1 MKVGNKT
8 YYSAKR
14 FSIENVVNKTI
25 IFFKFSTLHRKTG
38 PAEIFP
44 DSVEWYFNNKR
55 SRLDGP
61 AFFRFNIDNKEFNI
75 KNKNFYE
82 EEFWN
87 A

>member
-14 FSIENVVNKTI
+14 FSVENIVNKTI
-25 IFFKFSTLHRKTG
+25 TFFKFSTLHRKTG

-44 DSVEWYFNNKR
+44 DSVEWIINNKH

-61 AFFRFNIDNKEFNI
+61 SYIKLKTGYKEFNFKG
-75 KNKNFYE
+75 KNSYE